1 MLALEHAAI
10 DGRRP
15 MPEGE
20 AMKRLP
26 ESKIGKLE
34 YLEGRVNRW
43 NADPGAIGLAEDQSA
58 AALASTGQ
66 ARAAYAAMLAA
77 RRHAEAMHDAWL
89 GAMKKA
95 ENDGRS
101 CLRSID
107 AFAKNSP
114 QPDVIY
120 AKASVEPPRDKSPLG
135 KPATPTKLSISLDTQ
150 GRANLTWGGTRHGG
164 TVFQVQRRVVAL
176 DGQERRWETVAT
188 VAERRFVDEAT
199 PGGVRGVSYR
209 VRGERSGGVSAY
221 TLGVTLPLGAVAGPV
236 GAGDERQA
244 G

>member
-1 MLALEHAAI
+1 MNGISTLYPPFRLAFTLTALCLAL
-10 DGRRP
+10 P
-15 MPEGE
+15 
-20 AMKRLP
+20 L
-26 ESKIGKLE
+26 
-34 YLEGRVNRW
+34 
-43 NADPGAIGLAEDQSA
+43 QSA
-58 AALASTGQ
+58 SAQTPAQDTGDWFSQDYLTGSWGGLRPDLASQGV
-66 ARAAYAAMLAA
+66 ALDAAYT
-77 RRHAEAMHDAWL
+77 
-89 GAMKKA
+89 
-95 ENDGRS
+95 
-101 CLRSID
+101 ID

>member
-1 MLALEHAAI
+1 M
-10 DGRRP
+10 
-15 MPEGE
+15 
-20 AMKRLP
+20 RLP
-26 ESKIGKLE
+26 PSKIAKLE
-34 YLEGRVNRW
+34 YLEGRVHRW
-43 NADPGAIGLAEDQSA
+43 EADPGAIGLAEDQSA

-66 ARAAYAAMLAA
+66 ARAAYDAMLAA
-77 RRHAEAMHDAWL
+77 RRHAEALHDAWL
-89 GAMKKA
+89 GAMKRA

-101 CLRSID
+101 CLRTID

-120 AKASVEPPRDKSPLG
+120 AKASVEPPRDKAPLG
-135 KPATPTKLSISLDTQ
+135 KPATPTKLTISLDTQ

-176 DGQERRWETVAT
+176 DGQERRWETIAT

-221 TLGVTLPLGAVAGPV
+221 TLGVTLPLGAVAGPLGAVAGPV
-236 GAGDERQA
+236 GAVDERQA